1 MKDTKEHILKVSFGL
16 FLQKSFKEVT
26 MKEIVEKT
34 GMSKGAF
41 YHYFDSKEQ
50 IFLEIIQYAFSS
62 MIDVDYSR
70 FSQKSLRWFY
80 HDYIDYLNRSYEA
93 FKNTDDTGRSFDFN
107 YYSLIFDAI
116 RLFPDFKDKMLLSS
130 EVELKAWESVIAAA
144 RKGGEIQSSMSN
156 EQIANV
162 FIHTNS
168 GIGMNNM
175 MIGRSD
181 TTASSLLTLW
191 DSFYEQIKK

>member
-1 MKDTKEHILKVSFGL
+1 MKDTKEHILKVSFSL

-70 FSQKSLRWFY
+70 FNQKSLHGFY
-80 HDYIDYLNRSYEA
+80 RDYIDYLNRSYEA

-144 RKGGEIQSSMSN
+144 RKAGEIQSSMSN

-191 DSFYEQIKK
+191 DSFYDQIKK